1 MQVHLIL
8 LLVVP
13 SKNAVDIKVKY
24 RKNGLQP
31 LADLFAASVT
41 AVVFFSFYHNVQLF
55 TSYSLSA
62 YI

>member
-13 SKNAVDIKVKY
+13 SKNAVDINKY

-31 LADLFAASVT
+31 LADLSAASVT